1 MKEALSISIGSSQR
15 NKSATVKLLGEDVR
29 IERIG
34 TDGDMQAAREL
45 FRKYD
50 GKVDAFGMG
59 GTDLALFV
67 DKKRYLLHSVL
78 PLIQDVK

>member
-34 TDGDMQAAREL
+34 TDGDMQAA
-45 FRKYD
+45 
-50 GKVDAFGMG
+50 
-59 GTDLALFV
+59 
-67 DKKRYLLHSVL
+67 
-78 PLIQDVK
+78 